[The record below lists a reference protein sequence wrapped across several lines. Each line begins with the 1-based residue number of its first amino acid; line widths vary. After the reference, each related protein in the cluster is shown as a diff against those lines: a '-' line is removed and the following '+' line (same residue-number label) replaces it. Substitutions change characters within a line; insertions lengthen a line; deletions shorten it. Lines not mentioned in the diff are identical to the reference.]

1 MSDLNLET
9 TLTANA
15 GPLNAALQSG
25 GKAVQDFG
33 KTAESSSKAVADAD
47 RGVVNSTNARKKAM
61 EDAVPPT
68 RKMGEDARKAAEGVD
83 ALGISSKQAAAA
95 MRGLPA
101 QMTDIATQLAGGQNP
116 LLILLQQGG
125 QIKDQFGGIGPT
137 FRALGGLITPV
148 RLALGGAAA
157 AALALAGA
165 WYQGQEEAKAY
176 SKALILTGNAA
187 GATRD
192 DLADVARGV
201 SAVAGTQGKA
211 AEAVTALAASGAV
224 ARADLQKFTG
234 LAVQMERVLGESVQ
248 DTADKFAALA
258 KEPLAASLKLNQ
270 GTNYLTASVY
280 EQIRALAAQGKT
292 AEAASVAQNAY
303 ADAMASR
310 TASVKQNLGYL
321 ETAWT
326 GIIDV
331 AKKAWDVMAG
341 IGREDT
347 LDQQLEKIRGRLRQ
361 LRENPGIGK
370 FGAGFEER
378 QLQDQEAFLQEQQRL
393 ARRGAQ
399 VQADQVDKNNAE
411 LREKSAAHQAAQAA
425 IAKAGAARTL
435 AETTVGLA
443 RQQAA
448 LELAFQRD
456 EVSAR
461 EYQAKLLKIELGR
474 VDAQVA
480 NIERLKAAE
489 ASRKPENPEDAM
501 AQQAALIQLDSQRIA
516 LQERR
521 VKLLSDEARGLR
533 DVAPKDRSVGPADD
547 LRNFKA
553 KDEANVDAG
562 LRERVDASRKAQAE
576 LLDANKAMNLAMVRD
591 DRERGFLQIAAEEEQ
606 IRKRLDLGALS
617 VAERKAAEEDL
628 ATWRLNRE
636 KQLTDSLKPEW
647 ERMLES
653 WRDTTRQ
660 MKESYDSTVLG
671 VLREG
676 EAAWVRFAQT
686 GKLSVSS
693 LVNEIIA
700 QQARQ
705 GFRQFAG
712 FAANLLGNFFGS
724 GSLAGATGFGDFN
737 STAALAGARAGG
749 GPVDAGKTYL
759 VGERGPELLRMGQGS
774 GSVVP
779 NAAMGGGPI
788 NITVVNQ
795 TGQAASASA
804 TRKSDGS
811 IEVLLRA
818 VEEGIA
824 GNVAAGTGPMA
835 SALHSR
841 YGLRASFG
849 T

>member
-15 GPLNAALQSG
+15 GPLNAALASG
-25 GKAVQDFG
+25 GKAVQEFG
-33 KTAESSSKAVADAD
+33 KTAEASSKAVVDAD
-47 RGVVNSTNARKKAM
+47 RGVTNSTNARKKAM

-68 RKMGEDARKAAEGVD
+68 KKVGEDARKAAEGVD
-83 ALGISSKQAAAA
+83 ALGISSKQTAAA

-116 LLILLQQGG
+116 LMILLQQGG

-157 AALALAGA
+157 AALALGVA
-165 WYQGQEEAKAY
+165 WVQGQAEAKGYA
-176 SKALILTGNAA
+176 SALTLTGNAA

-201 SAVAGTQGKA
+201 SAVAGSQGKA

-224 ARADLQKFTG
+224 ARADLQKFTA

-258 KEPLAASLKLNQ
+258 KEPLAASIKLNQ

-280 EQIRALAAQGKT
+280 EQIRALVAQGKA
-292 AEAASVAQNAY
+292 AEAASLAQNTF

-310 TASVKQNLGYL
+310 TEKVRQNLGYL
-321 ETAWT
+321 ETAWKGVT
-326 GIIDV
+326 DA
-331 AKKAWDVMAG
+331 AKKTWDVMVGA
-341 IGREDT
+341 GREGT
-347 LDQQLEKIRGRLRQ
+347 LEEQLAKITKKLADARKTNEYNKFAGQ
-361 LRENPGIGK
+361 TIPGLEADKAALEAKIAAQK
-370 FGAGFEER
+370 ETAE
-378 QLQDQEAFLQEQQRL
+378 QEA
-393 ARRGAQ
+393 AQ
-399 VQADQVDKNNAE
+399 TEKNQKE

-435 AETTVGLA
+435 AEQNVGLA
-443 RQQAA
+443 KQQAA

-461 EYQAKLLKIELGR
+461 DYQAKLLKIELQR
-474 VDAQVA
+474 IDAQVA
-480 NIERLKAAE
+480 NVERLKAAE
-489 ASRKPENPEDAM
+489 AGRKPENPEEVM
-501 AQQAALIQLDSQRIA
+501 SQQAALVQLDAQRIA

-521 VKLLSDEARGLR
+521 IKLLGDEARGLR
-533 DVAPKDRSVGPADD
+533 DVAPKDRTVGPADD

-553 KDEANVDAG
+553 KDEANVTAAE
-562 LRERVDASRKAQAE
+562 RERVDASRKAQAE
-576 LLDANKAMNLAMVRD
+576 LIDANKAMNLAMIRD
-591 DRERGFLQIAAEEEQ
+591 DRERGFAQIAAEEEQ

-617 VAERKAAEEDL
+617 IEERRAAEDDL
-628 ATWRLNRE
+628 AAWRLMRE
-636 KQLTDSLKPEW
+636 KALTDSLKPEW
-647 ERMLES
+647 ERMLEA

-660 MKESYDSTVLG
+660 MKESYDATVLG

-686 GKLSVSS
+686 GKLSVTS

-712 FAANLLGNFFGS
+712 FASNLLGNFFGS
-724 GSLAGATGFGDFN
+724 GSLAGATGFGDYN
-737 STAALAGARAGG
+737 ATAAVAGARAGG

-779 NAAMGGGPI
+779 NAALGGGAV

>member
-33 KTAESSSKAVADAD
+33 KTAEASSKAVADAD
-47 RGVVNSTNARKKAM
+47 RGVTNSTNARKKAM

-83 ALGISSKQAAAA
+83 ALGISSKQTAAA

-157 AALALAGA
+157 AAGALTMA
-165 WYQGQEEAKAY
+165 WYQGREEAKEYAK
-176 SKALILTGNAA
+176 SLILTGNAA
-187 GATRD
+187 GTTKD
-192 DLADVARGV
+192 QMADMARAV
-201 SAVAGTQGKA
+201 SSTVGTQGKA
-211 AEAVTALAASGAV
+211 AEVLALMAGSGSV
-224 ARADLQKFTG
+224 ARADLQKFTTT
-234 LAVQMERVLGESVQ
+234 AIQMERVLGVAVE

-280 EQIRALAAQGKT
+280 EQIRALVAQGKA
-292 AEAASVAQNAY
+292 AEAASLAQNTF

-310 TASVKQNLGYL
+310 TEKVKLNLGYL
-321 ETAWT
+321 ETAWKGVT
-326 GIIDV
+326 DA
-331 AKKAWDVMAG
+331 AKKTWDIMVGA
-341 IGREDT
+341 GREGT
-347 LDQQLEKIRGRLRQ
+347 LEEQLAKITKKLADARKTNDYNKFAGQ
-361 LRENPGIGK
+361 TIPGLEADKAALEAKIAAQK
-370 FGAGFEER
+370 EAAE
-378 QLQDQEAFLQEQQRL
+378 QEA
-393 ARRGAQ
+393 AQ
-399 VQADQVDKNNAE
+399 TEKNQKE

-461 EYQAKLLKIELGR
+461 DYQAKLLKIELSR

-489 ASRKPENPEDAM
+489 ASRKPENPEDTI
-501 AQQAALIQLDSQRIA
+501 AQQAALVQLDAQRIA

-533 DVAPKDRSVGPADD
+533 DVAPKARSVGPADD

-562 LRERVDASRKAQAE
+562 LRERTEASRKVQAE
-576 LLDANKAMNLAMVRD
+576 LIDANKAMNLAMIRD
-591 DRERGFLQIAAEEEQ
+591 DRERGFAQIAAEEEQ
-606 IRKRLDLGALS
+606 LRKRLDLAALS
-617 VAERKAAEEDL
+617 VAERQAAEDDL

-660 MKESYDSTVLG
+660 MKESYDGTVLG

-686 GKLSVSS
+686 GKLSVTS

-712 FAANLLGNFFGS
+712 FAANLLGNYFGA
-724 GSLAGATGFGDFN
+724 GSLAGATGFGDAN
-737 STAALAGARAGG
+737 ASAILESTRAAG

-759 VGERGPELLRMGQGS
+759 VGERGPELLRLGQGS
-774 GSVVP
+774 GTVVP
-779 NAAMGGGPI
+779 NGAMGGGAI

-811 IEVLLRA
+811 IELLLRA